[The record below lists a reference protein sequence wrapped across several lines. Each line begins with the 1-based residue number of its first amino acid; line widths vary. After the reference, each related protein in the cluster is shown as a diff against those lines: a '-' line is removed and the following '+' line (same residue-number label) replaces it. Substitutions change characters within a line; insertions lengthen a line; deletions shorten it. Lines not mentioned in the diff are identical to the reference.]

1 MTPKVRELI
10 ANRETSLSH
19 ALETLIQQANRHQ
32 DSERMLKLYAHRMAL
47 QNHFQKSEDSTHTF
61 EQDLVYLIQQYADY
75 LPVLIDDFSHQ
86 CFQLGWA
93 DVAEKT
99 DQIIASFFARLNQ
112 PRNHV
117 GLLTLLDKVYFAHR
131 MIEEIHD
138 YMMCHTGQPTVTW
151 NMTSA
156 NLIIHQ
162 LLGSEYSS
170 RLDQSAIELAQK
182 ITSEAPSPE
191 LATEKKGPNEI
202 WPCFCER
209 YGLSYAF

>member
-1 MTPKVRELI
+1 
-10 ANRETSLSH
+10 
-19 ALETLIQQANRHQ
+19 
-32 DSERMLKLYAHRMAL
+32 
-47 QNHFQKSEDSTHTF
+47 
-61 EQDLVYLIQQYADY
+61 
-75 LPVLIDDFSHQ
+75 
-86 CFQLGWA
+86 
-93 DVAEKT
+93 
-99 DQIIASFFARLNQ
+99 
-112 PRNHV
+112 
-117 GLLTLLDKVYFAHR
+117 